1 MLTNIFHIEQHV
13 LTLYDPSNDLQPPL
27 AQTFLVFT
35 NSTRRV
41 LQGVMLDGVTAASNF
56 RVATEQAA
64 VFDALGLNMLIS
76 AFES

>member
-1 MLTNIFHIEQHV
+1 M
-13 LTLYDPSNDLQPPL
+13 
-27 AQTFLVFT
+27 
-35 NSTRRV
+35 
-41 LQGVMLDGVTAASNF
+41 MLDGVTAASNF